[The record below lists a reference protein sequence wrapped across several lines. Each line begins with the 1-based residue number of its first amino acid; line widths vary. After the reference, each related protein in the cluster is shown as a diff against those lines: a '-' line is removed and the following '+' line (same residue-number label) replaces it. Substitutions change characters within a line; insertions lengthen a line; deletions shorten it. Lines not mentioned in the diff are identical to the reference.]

1 MGQGQSWFV
10 ETELVALVVAA
21 ALVLLPSWQGV
32 RHVVTLVHEAG
43 HALVALLT
51 GRRLNGIRLH
61 RDTSGLT
68 TSVGRPRGPG
78 MIATAAAGYVAP
90 AGLGLAVLALV
101 RAEQILWALYL
112 ALAVV
117 GFVLAFIRNWYG
129 VLVVLAAGAAGAALV
144 WRAGPDVQELAVAVV
159 AWVLLAGAVR
169 ASIDLW
175 AHRRRSRSRT
185 SDADVLARLTHVPAA
200 VWNLAFVLVCA
211 GALAWAA
218 RPLVVG

>member
-1 MGQGQSWFV
+1 MGQSWAV

-21 ALVLLPSWQGV
+21 VLVLLPSWRGV

-90 AGLGLAVLALV
+90 AALGLAVLALV
-101 RAEQILWALYL
+101 RAGTILWALYL

-117 GFVLAFIRNWYG
+117 GFVLVFIRNWYG
-129 VLVVLAAGAAGAALV
+129 VLVVLAAGAAAAALV
-144 WRAGPDVQELAVAVV
+144 WRADEDVQELAAATV

-169 ASIDLW
+169 ASLDLW
-175 AHRRRSRSRT
+175 THRRRSRSRT
-185 SDADVLARLTHVPAA
+185 SDADVLARLTHLPAA
-200 VWNLAFVLVCA
+200 IWNVVFILVCA
-211 GALAWAA
+211 GALGWAA
-218 RPLVVG
+218 RPLVV